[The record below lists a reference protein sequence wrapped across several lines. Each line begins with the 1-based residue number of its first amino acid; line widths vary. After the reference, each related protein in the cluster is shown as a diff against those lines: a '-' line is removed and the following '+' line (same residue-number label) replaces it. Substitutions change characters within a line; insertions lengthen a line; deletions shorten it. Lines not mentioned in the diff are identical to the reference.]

1 MIGKDKFS
9 PAERSTI
16 MAAVRSSNTTP
27 ERVVRST
34 LHRLGYRY
42 RLHDARLP
50 GKPDLSF
57 PSRRIALFV
66 HGCFWHRHP
75 GCKRAA
81 MPSAHRDYWL
91 PKFERNIRRDDEH
104 RVKLEALGWTVLVVW
119 ECQLRGV
126 DWLYDVQAAL
136 GSDGELASA
145 RRKLRMQHDRTPQL

>member
-1 MIGKDKFS
+1 MTGKDKFS
-9 PAERSTI
+9 PAERSAI

-81 MPSAHRDYWL
+81 VPSARQDYWL
-91 PKFERNIRRDDEH
+91 AKFERNVRRDSEN
-104 RVKLEALGWTVLVVW
+104 RLKLENRGWTVVVLW
-119 ECQLRGV
+119 ECQLRSI
-126 DWLYDVQAAL
+126 DWISDVQRAL
-136 GSDGELASA
+136 DTAGASSASA
-145 RRKLRMQHDRTPQL
+145 RRKLRMQDNRAS

>member
-66 HGCFWHRHP
+66 HGCFWHRHQN
-75 GCKRAA
+75 CKRAA
-81 MPSAHRDYWL
+81 TPSARQDYWL
-91 PKFERNIRRDDEH
+91 AKFERNVRRDSEN
-104 RVKLEALGWTVLVVW
+104 RFKIEELGWTVLVVW
-119 ECQLRGV
+119 ECQLRGI
-126 DWLYDVQAAL
+126 DWISEVQSALDAAK
-136 GSDGELASA
+136 ASA
-145 RRKLRMQHDRTPQL
+145 SAGRKLRMQDDRASQL